1 MRVVVTGANGF
12 VGPHLIEHLTACGDE
27 VLCLFGPGRPS
38 PAGPVVDLLDA
49 DALRGAIAPF
59 APDALVNLAG
69 MSHVS
74 QSHAQ
79 PLEAF
84 RINLMGVVTICA
96 VLREVAPKARLLLI
110 GSGETYGTVAVGRRA
125 LETDALLPHSPYAAA
140 KVSAEVAALAF
151 RRSYGLDVVLA
162 RPFNHLGRGQRPDFA
177 IPSFARQL
185 EEVRAGRV
193 PPVIAVGNLAPVR
206 DFSHVRDVVGAYR
219 LLLQR
224 GVPGEAYNVC
234 SGEGRTIGNVL
245 DELVAV
251 SEVSAR
257 IEIDPARVRRSD
269 IPNLVGDPSRLRA
282 LGWKPRLSLREAL
295 AEVLAEARSLVASPS
310 RPG

>member
-27 VLCLFGPGRPS
+27 VLCLLGPGKPV
-38 PAGPVVDLLDA
+38 PAGRVVDLLDA
-49 DALRGAIAPF
+49 NALRGAIAPF

-96 VLREVAPKARLLLI
+96 ALREVAPKARLLLV
-110 GSGETYGTVAVGRRA
+110 GSGEMYGDVAAGTRA
-125 LETDALLPHSPYAAA
+125 LESDALAPKSPYAAA
-140 KVSAEVAALAF
+140 KVGAEVAALTF

-185 EEVRAGRV
+185 EAVRAGNA
-193 PPVIAVGNLAPVR
+193 PPVLAVGNLTPVR

-219 LLLQR
+219 MLLER
-224 GVPGEAYNVC
+224 GAPGEAYNIC
-234 SGEGRTIGNVL
+234 SGEGRTIGSVL
-245 DELVAV
+245 DELIAV
-251 SEVSAR
+251 SEVDAR
-257 IEIDPARVRRSD
+257 IEVDPARVRPSD

-295 AEVLAEARSLVASPS
+295 ADVLAEARLLVSAPS
-310 RPG
+310 